1 MMHFIKRK
9 EEEETL
15 LRSPN
20 LIDNYNVGRECQCDN
35 NYFDRADNLF
45 SWKLGKIA
53 DEWIV

>member
-1 MMHFIKRK
+1 MMHFMKRK

-45 SWKLGKIA
+45 SWKLGKIV